1 MYGLNDQIQY
11 DRERIEKM
19 EKAIKLVLALD
30 GQPEVNRGYWK
41 GTRLATWVVRLDPK
55 AREQLENALKS

>member
-41 GTRLATWVVRLDPK
+41 GKRLATWVVRLDPK